1 MNDSLENDAFYLPA
15 LTKRKSTTT
24 NFGNSFSFIVNLK
37 NMSVYDNTD
46 AVIQDNT
53 TMSSIASVDFSDA
66 ISNLNRAID
75 IMNSNMQ
82 TTASI

>member
-24 NFGNSFSFIVNLK
+24 NFGNSFSFRVNLK